1 VQKKKK
7 KKEEILML
15 KSVFECFIII
25 IIIFWVNYSKLTC
38 GLAGFNIAYLWF
50 KTCHFTHLGFK
61 TLAAVTHLAQFR
73 QKNRSTIKATFF
85 QSIFRVLSRHCC
97 CDSILFNTISDF
109 WAVLGFFLWLYAL
122 DLLQKPLGIILFS
135 RSRYVYVY
143 VYVFDLRLY
152 IFRNLECDVRIDL

>member
-1 VQKKKK
+1 
-7 KKEEILML
+7 ML
-15 KSVFECFIII
+15 KSVFEGFIIIIIIIIIILIIIIIIII

-38 GLAGFNIAYLWF
+38 SLAGFNIAYLWF

-97 CDSILFNTISDF
+97 YDLILFNAISDF
-109 WAVLGFFLWLYAL
+109 WVALGFFYGYTLW
-122 DLLQKPLGIILFS
+122 ICC
-135 RSRYVYVY
+135 
-143 VYVFDLRLY
+143 
-152 IFRNLECDVRIDL
+152 RNRWGSSFFQDQGMFMFLT